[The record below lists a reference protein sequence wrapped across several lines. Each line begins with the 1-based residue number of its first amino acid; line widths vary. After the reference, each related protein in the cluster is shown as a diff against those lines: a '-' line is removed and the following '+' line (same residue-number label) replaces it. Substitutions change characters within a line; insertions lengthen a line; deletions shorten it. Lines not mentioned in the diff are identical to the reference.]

1 MFIGRPGMQGEGLRW
16 LSPIHQQSLQ
26 YPSIMLSIN
35 ARDFNNTAFQV
46 REPGVLALIA
56 VSGVL
61 WQPAQREIT
70 FQYSLQGRFNS
81 SQLQGW
87 RLPLPCK
94 GRAVGRG
101 LSFVCHGMWRVGGF
115 AAKEMAR
122 MIQRSNKIWQA
133 CVFGK
138 WNSVQVEPMVF
149 FS

>member
-1 MFIGRPGMQGEGLRW
+1 
-16 LSPIHQQSLQ
+16 
-26 YPSIMLSIN
+26 MLSIN

-101 LSFVCHGMWRVGGF
+101 LVFCMSWNVACGRL
-115 AAKEMAR
+115 
-122 MIQRSNKIWQA
+122 RSQGD
-133 CVFGK
+133 GK
-138 WNSVQVEPMVF
+138 NDSALQQDLASLRFRQME
-149 FS
+149 